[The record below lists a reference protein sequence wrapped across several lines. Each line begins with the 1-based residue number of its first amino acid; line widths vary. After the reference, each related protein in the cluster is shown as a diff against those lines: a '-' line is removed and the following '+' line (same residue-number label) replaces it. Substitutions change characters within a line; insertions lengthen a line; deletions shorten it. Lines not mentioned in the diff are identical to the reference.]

1 MDSQKFEK
9 DLKDYEQ
16 KLSKKLDEN
25 TVNLMLHS
33 FCMGYCQLS
42 NELNEEFGAYID
54 LNPVFDK
61 ITELSKK
68 INHNFN

>member
-1 MDSQKFEK
+1 MDVEKFKK
-9 DLKDYEQ
+9 DLEEYKER
-16 KLSKKLDEN
+16 LSSKLDEQ

-42 NELNEEFGAYID
+42 TELSEEFEAYID

-61 ITELSKK
+61 INELNPLIEDCFK
-68 INHNFN
+68 

>member
-1 MDSQKFEK
+1 MDAQKFEQ
-9 DLKDYEQ
+9 DIKDYKD
-16 KLSKKLDEN
+16 KLSKKLDEQ

-42 NELNEEFGAYID
+42 DELNEEFGANID

-61 ITELSKK
+61 INELNPLISDKLA
-68 INHNFN
+68 